1 MSAIG
6 RKEKWHMWYYVPV
19 CVESICV
26 YIKATWKYSHQL
38 EIYSTVILCS
48 LSSHLLDLRVLVTF
62 KHFSRL
68 LYFPFLLP
76 LPLLAS
82 LPGQL
87 KQPPNWSLVMNLVQ
101 LNLVLPPFPCQ
112 SRSIQGYLTCKP
124 KLFIDTLLPTIHNP
138 ESLPWSK
145 GLAKLGF
152 NYFSCPSPPHEL
164 SCNPN

>member
-1 MSAIG
+1 MT
-6 RKEKWHMWYYVPV
+6 HVV
-19 CVESICV
+19 
-26 YIKATWKYSHQL
+26 
-38 EIYSTVILCS
+38 LCS
-48 LSSHLLDLRVLVTF
+48 RLCRINLCIHKGYMKIQSSTRNLLNSNPLLSVVSSTQPQSPGDFQAFLT
-62 KHFSRL
+62 L

-76 LPLLAS
+76 LPLSAS